1 MERLKGKGVEEW
13 LNQHLTSP
21 WDGHQTVASELG
33 NDIIANIRE
42 RWNQLTVPVRLG
54 VLFSLI
60 SLKKAQQLQLKDKCQ
75 ELIDNACADP
85 NEWVRLVSHM
95 FMDYPSEG
103 TLRFNVEQ
111 FADQANLGPLMDK
124 LSKNI
129 SRHGIK
135 FHPKEFAYLN
145 ESVCIEGQGKDPA
158 TKSYPTL
165 TGPSLLQHFKLRE
178 SHRPN
183 HAERAERLRKLA
195 EQIPTVAMASTNLP
209 PIGHTAPAA
218 SAGPAVVEA
227 SNSASAGSGTGNGAL
242 PPPQAPG
249 QPGPPGPPR
258 PTKSTSSGLFVSRKP
273 AGSFLRNNAP
283 RPMSLARNP
292 SATQLPLRSPRLDG
306 PTTPRLN
313 QKTSRIQILDIQEGT
328 EIMQSMN
335 DAKVRQEQAEQR
347 EKELK
352 KEQKAL
358 EMEAKR
364 QQDAEKKAQVQRE
377 KEDKKREREEAK
389 KQKEKQKV
397 EREEQAQK
405 DRDKRNQDKDDATK
419 DDEEDEEE
427 EGSLSS
433 SHNRKRPRLSS
444 SRRGSRADDDDDYEP
459 DPADDPI
466 SPGTGYLG
474 SRSFS
479 YSQQDDLPQPT
490 ASSRSSIDMG
500 PASSFYAVDLTFQQD
515 SPQQQQQQQQQQ
527 LQQQQLQQQQ
537 QQLQQ
542 QQHQQMDQVTSD
554 LAYASIFEAT
564 NLLTREDREYI
575 TAFLQGRPV
584 LRPNGN
590 ETHYQIVMNQE
601 QVQDVSGRIM
611 WEIILIEM
619 NFATGEWRKIK
630 RKRQKPYVP
639 AAASSEG
646 MQ

>member
-42 RWNQLTVPVRLG
+42 RWTQLSVPVRLG

-103 TLRFNVEQ
+103 TLRFSVEQ

-124 LSKNI
+124 LSNNI
-129 SRHGIK
+129 SQDGIK

-145 ESVCIEGQGKDPA
+145 DSVCREAQGKDPR
-158 TKSYPTL
+158 TKTYPPL

-178 SHRPN
+178 SHRPK
-183 HAERAERLRKLA
+183 HAERAGRLRKMA
-195 EQIPTVAMASTNLP
+195 EQTPTVAMAAGNLSSVGFVAP
-209 PIGHTAPAA
+209 GPTSVESSSPTTAGAGVGNGVAAA
-218 SAGPAVVEA
+218 SQT
-227 SNSASAGSGTGNGAL
+227 S
-242 PPPQAPG
+242 G
-249 QPGPPGPPR
+249 QPGPPGLPR

-273 AGSFLRNNAP
+273 AGSFVRNNAP

-292 SATQLPLRSPRLDG
+292 STGQLPLRSPRLDG
-306 PTTPRLN
+306 PPTPRLN

-335 DAKVRQEQAEQR
+335 DAKIRKEQAEQR

-352 KEQKAL
+352 KEQRAL

-364 QQDAEKKAQVQRE
+364 QQDAEKKAQLLKE

-389 KQKEKQKV
+389 KLKEKQKH

-405 DRDKRNQDKDDATK
+405 DRERRNSEKELELALMRDEDD
-419 DDEEDEEE
+419 DDEE
-427 EGSLSS
+427 EGSLATP
-433 SHNRKRPRLSS
+433 HIKKRQRLSN
-444 SRRGSRADDDDDYEP
+444 SRRGSRDDDDDDYDNEQHDRSGEP
-459 DPADDPI
+459 L
-466 SPGTGYLG
+466 SPTTGFLG
-474 SRSFS
+474 SRPSA
-479 YSQQDDLPQPT
+479 YDVQDDDQPMSMERP
-490 ASSRSSIDMG
+490 SSSDQGSNLYFSSNTQG
-500 PASSFYAVDLTFQQD
+500 
-515 SPQQQQQQQQQQ
+515 Q
-527 LQQQQLQQQQ
+527 LE
-537 QQLQQ
+537 
-542 QQHQQMDQVTSD
+542 HQQTDTISSD

-564 NLLTREDREYI
+564 NLLTKEDRAYI
-575 TAFLQGRPV
+575 TAFLQGHPV
-584 LRPNGN
+584 IRPNGN

-601 QVQDVSGRIM
+601 QVQDVTGKTM

-630 RKRQKPYVP
+630 RKRPKPYVP
-639 AAASSEG
+639 APASSSEVA
-646 MQ
+646 Q

>member
-42 RWNQLTVPVRLG
+42 RWTQLSVPVRLG

-95 FMDYPSEG
+95 FTDYPSEG

-124 LSKNI
+124 LTLNI
-129 SRHGIK
+129 SQHGIK

-145 ESVCIEGQGKDPA
+145 ESVCREAQGKDPT
-158 TKSYPTL
+158 TKIYPPL

-178 SHRPN
+178 THLPN
-183 HAERAERLRKLA
+183 HTERAERLRKMA
-195 EQIPTVAMASTNLP
+195 EQIPTVTMATSNMSSVNLGP
-209 PIGHTAPAA
+209 PGATAAESSSAA
-218 SAGPAVVEA
+218 TAT
-227 SNSASAGSGTGNGAL
+227 AGSGVGNGAAATAQTSTPL
-242 PPPQAPG
+242 
-249 QPGPPGPPR
+249 GPPR

-283 RPMSLARNP
+283 RPMTLNRNP

-328 EIMQSMN
+328 EIIQSMN
-335 DAKVRQEQAEQR
+335 DAKVRKEQAEQR

-364 QQDAEKKAQVQRE
+364 QQDAERKAQLQKE

-389 KQKEKQKV
+389 KLKDKQKQD
-397 EREEQAQK
+397 REEQR
-405 DRDKRNQDKDDATK
+405 DRDKRNLDKDPDYEVGK
-419 DDEEDEEE
+419 DDEDDEE
-427 EGSLSS
+427 EGSLASP
-433 SHNRKRPRLSS
+433 HTRKRQRLSI
-444 SRRGSRADDDDDYEP
+444 SRRESRDEDADDYDNEQP
-459 DPADDPI
+459 DPLDEPI
-466 SPGTGYLG
+466 SPGSGYLG
-474 SRSFS
+474 SRPSNYTMQNDIQSTSMDRPSMDYQGSSS
-479 YSQQDDLPQPT
+479 YLSPEIHPQHEQQTEPP
-490 ASSRSSIDMG
+490 
-500 PASSFYAVDLTFQQD
+500 
-515 SPQQQQQQQQQQ
+515 
-527 LQQQQLQQQQ
+527 
-537 QQLQQ
+537 
-542 QQHQQMDQVTSD
+542 TSD
-554 LAYASIFEAT
+554 SAYASIFEAT
-564 NLLTREDREYI
+564 NLLTSGDRAYI
-575 TAFLQGRPV
+575 TAFLQGHPV

-601 QVQDVSGRIM
+601 QVQDASGRTM

-619 NFATGEWRKIK
+619 NFSTGEWRKIK
-630 RKRQKPYVP
+630 RKRPKPYVP
-639 AAASSEG
+639 ATSASEAG
-646 MQ
+646 Q